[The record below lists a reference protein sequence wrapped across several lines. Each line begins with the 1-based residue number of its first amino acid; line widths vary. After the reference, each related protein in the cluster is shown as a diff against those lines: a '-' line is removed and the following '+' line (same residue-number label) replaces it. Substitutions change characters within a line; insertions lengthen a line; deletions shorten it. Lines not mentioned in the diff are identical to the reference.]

1 MSVRRIL
8 SVSLTVLMLA
18 ALLFLLPLTHV
29 NALGTAP
36 SLGAAANYAVMG
48 GSTVTNT
55 GNTVILGDLGL
66 SPGTSI
72 TGFPPG
78 IVVPPGAIHQ
88 TDTPAAN
95 GQDAITSAY
104 NALVSQPCDF
114 GPFGPTDLAGTA
126 PAHGVWCYSSSV
138 MLSGVL
144 TLTGIATDVWVFK
157 IGSSLTT
164 GPGASVVGTGNS
176 CNIFWQVTSSATLD
190 TTTVFRGYI
199 LALQSITLNNGAS
212 DEGGLFARNGA
223 ATLIN
228 NKVDSSVCT
237 GGPPA
242 AGVGVNKIFSPA
254 SIGQGG
260 VSTLIITLTNTNALA
275 ATLTSSFIDTL
286 PSGLVIAPT
295 PNVASSC
302 GGAGA
307 PTATPGG
314 STMTLPAGRSIPGG
328 GILTPGFC
336 TLTVD
341 VTATAVGTYFNAL
354 GPGILQTTGGNNL
367 LLTGPAGAA
376 LTVYQTIFPQ
386 SIPVGGEMLT
396 MSTFRVVLP
405 WLVLLMV
412 LGIVA
417 VQTLIIKRRKTI
429 N

>member
-1 MSVRRIL
+1 
-8 SVSLTVLMLA
+8 
-18 ALLFLLPLTHV
+18 
-29 NALGTAP
+29 
-36 SLGAAANYAVMG
+36 
-48 GSTVTNT
+48 
-55 GNTVILGDLGL
+55 LGL

-88 TDTPAAN
+88 TDTVAAN
-95 GQDAITSAY
+95 AQSAITTAY

-114 GPFGPTDLAGTA
+114 GPFGPTDLAGA
-126 PAHGVWCYSSSV
+126 NLVPGVYCYSSTV
-138 MLSGVL
+138 GLTGVL
-144 TLTGIATDVWVFK
+144 TLNGIASDVWVFK

-176 CNIFWQVTSSATLD
+176 CNTFWQVTSSATLD

-242 AGVGVNKIFSPA
+242 AGVGVSKIFSPA

-260 VSTLIITLTNTNALA
+260 VSTLIFTLTNTNALA
-275 ATLTSSFIDTL
+275 ATLTSDFVDTL

-295 PNVASSC
+295 PNVASNC
-302 GGAGA
+302 GNPGAGA

-314 STMTLPAGRSIPGG
+314 STVTLPAGRSIPGG

-341 VTATAVGTYFNAL
+341 VTASAYGTYFNAL
-354 GPGILQTTGGNNL
+354 GAGILQTTGGNNV
-367 LLTGPAGAA
+367 LLTPPAGAA
-376 LTVYQTIFPQ
+376 LTVYQTIFPP
-386 SIPVGGEMLT
+386 SYYVMPVGGEMLT
-396 MSTFRVVLP
+396 INTFRVVLP
-405 WLVLLMV
+405 WLVLLMA

-417 VQTLIIKRRKTI
+417 VQALIIKRRT
-429 N
+429 